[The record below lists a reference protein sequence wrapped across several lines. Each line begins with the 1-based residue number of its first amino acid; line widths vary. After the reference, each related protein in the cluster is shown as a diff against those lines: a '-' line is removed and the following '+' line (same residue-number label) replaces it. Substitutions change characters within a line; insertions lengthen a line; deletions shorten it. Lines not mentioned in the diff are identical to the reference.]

1 LWSSGVAS
9 SIIQYPHQA
18 LPVAKLTQGSLKI
31 SILSSDGNLYAK
43 DKALQIRFSDESE
56 HPIDAENVKLEANMN
71 MPGMVMNSG
80 ATIKKDGI
88 AGAYQAHL
96 APSMAGDW
104 NLILSY
110 RGPQAP
116 SQLAVPINVK

>member
-1 LWSSGVAS
+1 
-9 SIIQYPHQA
+9 
-18 LPVAKLTQGSLKI
+18 
-31 SILSSDGNLYAK
+31 
-43 DKALQIRFSDESE
+43 
-56 HPIDAENVKLEANMN
+56 VKLEANMN

-96 APSMAGDW
+96 VPSMAGDW

-110 RGPQAP
+110 RGPQGP
-116 SQLAVPINVK
+116 SPFPINVKIVGSLAGPLLVCAVLRKEHLQTYKANTKNLWWICVFSNAPPLDAAST

>member
-1 LWSSGVAS
+1 V
-9 SIIQYPHQA
+9 
-18 LPVAKLTQGSLKI
+18 T
-31 SILSSDGNLYAK
+31 N
-43 DKALQIRFSDESE
+43 RCEE
-56 HPIDAENVKLEANMN
+56 HPIDVENVKLEAN
-71 MPGMVMNSG
+71 PGTVMNSG
-80 ATIKKDGI
+80 ATIKKDSI

-110 RGPQAP
+110 RGPQGP